1 MNLPHRRQFLHLAA
15 GAAVL
20 PGLLRI
26 ARALDYP
33 TRPVTLIVPFPA
45 GGTTD
50 VALRALATATEKY
63 LGQSIVVE
71 NRAGAAGTLGPAN
84 MAATAKPDGYT
95 ISQLPGTVFRQPFM
109 TKTSFDPATD
119 FTYIICLT
127 GYTFRV
133 VVRSDAPWKTFPEL
147 LAAAKANPST
157 ITYGPG
163 AGTTLHITMEQ
174 IAKQQGVKLVHV
186 PFKGNAETT
195 TALLGGHIDAVA
207 DSTGWAPQVND
218 GKFRLLV
225 SWGATRTKNWPHV
238 PTLKEVGIDMV
249 SNSPYGLAGPK
260 GMAPEIVNVLHDAFR
275 KGLDDPSNVAAM
287 TQLDQ
292 EPFYLSS
299 EDYRAFAMQQIA
311 HEKRMVEE
319 LQLRGQ

>member
-1 MNLPHRRQFLHLAA
+1 
-15 GAAVL
+15 
-20 PGLLRI
+20 
-26 ARALDYP
+26 
-33 TRPVTLIVPFPA
+33 VTLIIPFPA

-127 GYTFRV
+127 GYTFGV

-157 ITYGPG
+157 ITYGTPG

-225 SWGATRTKNWPHV
+225 SWGATRTKNWPTV

-249 SNSPYGLAGPK
+249 SNSPYGLGGPK
-260 GMAPEIVNVLHDAFR
+260 GMAPEIVKVLHDAFR
-275 KGLDDPSNVAAM
+275 KGLDDPSNVTAM

-299 EDYRAFAMQQIA
+299 EDYRTFAMQQIA
-311 HEKRMVEE
+311 QEKRMVED
-319 LQLRGQ
+319 LQLRTQ

>member
-1 MNLPHRRQFLHLAA
+1 MAAHGARAATGDAGGSPLARLGDAVKSSRRQLLQLAA
-15 GAAVL
+15 GTAAL
-20 PGLLRI
+20 STLSRI

-95 ISQLPGTVFRQPFM
+95 ISQLAGTVFRQPFM

-127 GYTFRV
+127 GYTFGV
-133 VVRSDAPWKTFPEL
+133 VVRSDAPWKTSPEL

-157 ITYGPG
+157 ITYGTPG

-225 SWGATRTKNWPHV
+225 SWALRELRAG
-238 PTLKEVGIDMV
+238 L
-249 SNSPYGLAGPK
+249 PYP
-260 GMAPEIVNVLHDAFR
+260 P
-275 KGLDDPSNVAAM
+275 
-287 TQLDQ
+287 
-292 EPFYLSS
+292 
-299 EDYRAFAMQQIA
+299 
-311 HEKRMVEE
+311 
-319 LQLRGQ
+319 